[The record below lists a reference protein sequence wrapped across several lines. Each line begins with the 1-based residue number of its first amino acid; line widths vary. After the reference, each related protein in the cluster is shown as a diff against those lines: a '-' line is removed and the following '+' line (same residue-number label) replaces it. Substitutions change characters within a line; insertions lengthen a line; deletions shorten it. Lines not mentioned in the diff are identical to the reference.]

1 MNRPGFTEG
10 VALALGVSVVAGV
23 LFTVLGPVVGSA
35 TMLRLLIAASSLV
48 YVIYLLVRSR
58 ERVGRIT
65 TLAAWLLAACVL
77 WWLEPP
83 LLFYVLAHVGFIW
96 LVRSLYFHAG
106 VLAALADLGLNGLA
120 LVAAV
125 WATLQAGSLF
135 LSLWC
140 FFLVQALFTG
150 IPKRI
155 GRTPPKRRPDPDDED
170 RFQHAHR
177 VAEGALR
184 KLTSVN

>member
-1 MNRPGFTEG
+1 MKRPGFMEG
-10 VALALGVSVVAGV
+10 VALALGVSVLASV
-23 LFTVLGPVVGSA
+23 LFTVLGPVFGSA
-35 TMLRLLIAASSLV
+35 AILRLLIAASSLA
-48 YVIYLLVRSR
+48 YISYLLSRSQ
-58 ERVGRIT
+58 ERVGRVT
-65 TLAAWLLAACVL
+65 TLAAWTVLAFAL

-83 LLFYVLAHVGFIW
+83 LLLYVLGHAGFIW
-96 LVRSLYFHAG
+96 LIRSLYFHAG
-106 VLAALADLGLNGLA
+106 VLSALADLGLNGLA
-120 LVAAV
+120 LTAAV

-155 GRTPPKRRPDPDDED
+155 GRTPQDRQPDPDDED

-184 KLTSVN
+184 RITSVN